1 MTAKPENVR
10 DRNPANPRWLK
21 SPPASLPQNVKL
33 GFAVNHRALLT
44 LRSSTKRSRPSA
56 VGDSALLLYDRSFG
70 FIRRIGID
78 CKSTIYIIAVNFTLK
93 NLRES
98 TKKPNFATQNAN
110 GAIAQLVEQ
119 RTENPCVT
127 GSIPVG
133 TTENQRVT
141 STVTLFFYSLTAL
154 RQPTEADG

>member
-56 VGDSALLLYDRSFG
+56 VGDSALLLYVRSLKLLFA
-70 FIRRIGID
+70 RSRIHS
-78 CKSTIYIIAVNFTLK
+78 KSATYTVYVNFTLK

-98 TKKPNFATQNAN
+98 TKKPNFATQNAI

-119 RTENPCVT
+119 RTENPCVP
-127 GSIPVG
+127 GSIPGG

-141 STVTLFFYSLTAL
+141 
-154 RQPTEADG
+154 EM

>member
-70 FIRRIGID
+70 LIRQISID

-154 RQPTEADG
+154 RQPT